1 MGEADAI
8 AQGLTGWLA
17 DELGDPS
24 LRIDG
29 LRRTSV
35 GYSRENWVF
44 DAVWTAGGQTHR
56 APFIA
61 RRDPKG
67 SVLETDRKTE
77 FGVLRALEGSDIPSP
92 RARWLDAD
100 GNRLG
105 RPTIVMDLTGGI
117 CDYIVLNGAR
127 PAETRLAI
135 ARQLCDRLADI
146 HRLDWQGAGSGRDP
160 RRSRASGHRWPRWTC
175 GRAELRR
182 VQLEPEPELE
192 LVIAWLRRHAPDSAV
207 TTLVHGDFKP
217 GNVLMQGDEVTLVLD
232 WETAHLGDPLE
243 DIGWVS
249 NPLRAGE
256 QRIAGLWQPEQ
267 LIERWSAQT
276 GFAADPAAVHWWTVL
291 ANLKQA
297 MTVLTGKHAF
307 ADGRFDR
314 ILHEPV
320 AIYRLLLT
328 LIEG

>member
-1 MGEADAI
+1 MNDAI
-8 AQGLTGWLA
+8 ARDLTVWLTG
-17 DELGDPS
+17 ELHDPA

-44 DAVWTAGGQTHR
+44 DATWREGEQVRTGA
-56 APFIA
+56 FIA

-67 SVLETDRKTE
+67 SVLETDRGLE
-77 FGVLRALEGSDIPSP
+77 FGILDALKDCAVPVP
-92 RARWLDAD
+92 RVRWLDAD
-100 GNRLG
+100 GDRLG
-105 RPTIVMDLTGGI
+105 RPSIVMDLADGI
-117 CDYIVLNGAR
+117 CDYMALNGSR
-127 PAETRLAI
+127 PLERRVAI
-135 ARQLCDRLADI
+135 ARRLCDRLADI
-146 HRLDWQGAGSGRDP
+146 HLLDWRALGLGEILEDPGR
-160 RRSRASGHRWPRWTC
+160 RASVAALDYWE
-175 GRAELRR
+175 AELRR
-182 VQLEPEPELE
+182 VQLEPEPEIE
-192 LVIAWLRRHAPDSAV
+192 LVIAWLRSRAPDSAV

-243 DIGWVS
+243 DIGWVT

-256 QRIAGLWQPEQ
+256 HRIPGAWESAD
-267 LIERWSAQT
+267 LIERWRART
-276 GFAADPAAVHWWTVL
+276 GFTADPTAVRWWNIL
-291 ANLKQA
+291 ANFKQA

-314 ILHEPV
+314 VLHEPV

-328 LIEG
+328 LIEC